1 MSSWQ
6 NCYNRALDL
15 LARREHSAGELEK
28 KLIEKGFSDVDA
40 TTSIE
45 KLQANNLQCDQRFT
59 ESYVRNRA
67 MRGFGSVK
75 IANELYQ
82 RQVSEAMAAD
92 VLDEYHEQWLS
103 IGDDLYRKK
112 YRQTKVENYNEWSKR
127 ARFLQS
133 RGFTSEQIRK
143 IVDFDGMESN

>member
-6 NCYNRALDL
+6 DCYNRALDL

-28 KLIEKGFSDVDA
+28 KLIDKGFSDVDA
-40 TTSIE
+40 VTSIE

-59 ESYVRNRA
+59 EAYVRSRVL
-67 MRGFGSVK
+67 RGFGSVK

-82 RQVSEAMAAD
+82 RHIVETMAAD
-92 VLDEYHEQWLS
+92 VLDDYQDQWLS
-103 IGDDLYRKK
+103 IGEDLYQKK
-112 YRQTKVENYNEWSKR
+112 YHQTKVCDYKEWTKR

-133 RGFTSEQIRK
+133 RGFTSDQIRK